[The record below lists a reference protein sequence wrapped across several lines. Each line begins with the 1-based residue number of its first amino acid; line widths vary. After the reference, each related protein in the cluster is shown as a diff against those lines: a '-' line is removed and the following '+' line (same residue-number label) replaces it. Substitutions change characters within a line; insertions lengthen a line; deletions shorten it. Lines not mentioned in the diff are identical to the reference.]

1 MRRQLV
7 CGIVLSLPCLFL
19 SACGDGTPAYVN
31 TLRPQ
36 IQTLMADTLTTGAV
50 VMVRSPKG
58 DWSEAFGYRDRSR
71 TSALQINDQ
80 FRVGSVTKTWTGTV
94 ILQLIQE
101 GQLALSDPVSRYVN
115 GVPNGSNITIE
126 QLLSMRSGLFN
137 YSTDT
142 AFNQSLDD
150 NPTQTFD
157 IDALLQ
163 IAYSHDVY
171 FLPGAGYK
179 YSNTNTL
186 LLGKVIENLTHLT
199 AAEAFRQRLFA
210 NKGLAHTFLPPLN
223 NTALP
228 APFAHGYQ
236 YGTNVETIDTEV
248 LSLDKQA
255 AAKNGSLQ
263 PFDTTDWSTS
273 WGWTAGMGIST
284 ADELTSFAI
293 NLAEGHYLRPSLHQ
307 QRLTSCLPTS
317 AEPDAASYCW
327 GLAKFGSYYGHTGE
341 VPGYNTFMGHDPVS
355 NNTVVVWTSQSA
367 AVDGRAP
374 AIEIARLVIAELAK

>member
-1 MRRQLV
+1 MRRQLM
-7 CGIVLSLPCLFL
+7 CGMVLSLTGLFL
-19 SACGDGTPAYVN
+19 SACGDGMPAYVN

-36 IQTLMADTLTTGAV
+36 IQSLMTDTLTTGAV
-50 VMVRSPKG
+50 VMVRSSKG
-58 DWSEAFGYRDRSR
+58 DWSEAFGWRDRNHS
-71 TSALQINDQ
+71 SALQIDDQ

-94 ILQLIQE
+94 ILQLVQE
-101 GQLALSDPVSRYVN
+101 GQLALSDPISLYVDN
-115 GVPNGSNITIE
+115 VPNGSNISIE
-126 QLLSMRSGLFN
+126 QLLTMRSGLFN

-186 LLGKVIENLTHLT
+186 LLGKVIEKLTHLT

-210 NKGLAHTFLPPLN
+210 SQGLTHTFLPPLN

-228 APFAHGYQ
+228 APFARGYQ

-248 LSLDKQA
+248 LSLAKQA
-255 AAKNGSLQ
+255 AAKIGFLQ

-273 WGWTAGMGIST
+273 WGWTAGMGISV
-284 ADELTSFAI
+284 ADELTRFAR
-293 NLAEGHYLRPSLHQ
+293 NLAVGTYLNPGLHQ
-307 QRLTSCLPTS
+307 QRLASCLPTS

-341 VPGYNTFMGHDPVS
+341 VPGYNTFMGHDPVT

-374 AIEIARLVIAELAK
+374 AIEIARLIITELAK